1 MRLLLSSAALALLLA
16 APATGKDS
24 LGVFGQWGAF
34 RDEQVPRCYA
44 IAAAEPSSRRRDF
57 QPYASVGTWPVRKV
71 RGQVYFRLSRE
82 AARGAR
88 ISLTVGRQSFVLTG
102 NGANGWAADGGDNA
116 RILAA
121 MRSASA
127 MRVSARDASGNRFT
141 DSYPLDGAATALDA
155 SLLGCARQVRR

>member
-1 MRLLLSSAALALLLA
+1 MRRYALLFMIAIALPA
-16 APATGKDS
+16 AGKDS

-34 RDEQVPRCYA
+34 RDDRVPRCYA
-44 IAAAEPSSRRRDF
+44 IAAPEPSSRRRDF
-57 QPYASVGTWPVRKV
+57 QPYASVGTWPMRKV
-71 RGQVYFRLSRE
+71 RGQVYFRLSRA

-102 NGANGWAADGGDNA
+102 NGANGWAADESDNA

-127 MRVSARDASGNRFT
+127 MRVSAHDASGNRFT
-141 DSYPLDGAATALDA
+141 DTYRLDGAATALDA
-155 SLLGCARQVRR
+155 ALLGCARQLRR